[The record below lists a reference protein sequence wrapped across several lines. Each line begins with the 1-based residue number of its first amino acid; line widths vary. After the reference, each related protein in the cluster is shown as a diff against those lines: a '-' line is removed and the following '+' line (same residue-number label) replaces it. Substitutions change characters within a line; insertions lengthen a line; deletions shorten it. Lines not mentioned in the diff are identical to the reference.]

1 MNAARLF
8 QNVLA
13 LVYPQQNECHLC
25 SRALEAGDGCLCAAC
40 AGRLNAGSIPRQDMF
55 APHAPLFAC
64 LSAYYHD
71 GEARRLCHLLKY
83 QGDALAALPL
93 AEGMSHALVLAGL
106 TADIAVPVP
115 LHPARQ
121 RERGYNQAALLAREL
136 CGHTGL
142 PICESALRRVTHTRT
157 QLSRT
162 RAARLE
168 AMRGA
173 FMADAA
179 LVTGKTVLL
188 VDDVLTTGATAAAC
202 AGALLQS
209 GAARVALITACRA

>member
-1 MNAARLF
+1 MNTARLSRALKA
-8 QNVLA
+8 LA
-13 LVYPQQNECHLC
+13 YPQQNECHLC

-40 AGRLNAGSIPRQDMF
+40 AAGLNAGRIPRQDAF

-64 LSAYYHD
+64 VSAYYHD

-83 QGDALAALPL
+83 QGDAMAALPL
-93 AEGMSHALVLAGL
+93 AEGMSHALACAGL
-106 TADIAVPVP
+106 AADIAVPVP
-115 LHPARQ
+115 LHPSRQ
-121 RERGYNQAALLAREL
+121 RERGYNQAALLAREV

-142 PICESALRRVTHTRT
+142 PLCEGALRRVSRART

-162 RAARLE
+162 RDARLE

-173 FMADAA
+173 FAADAA
-179 LVTGKTVLL
+179 LVAGQTVLL

-202 AGALLQS
+202 AGALLQG
-209 GAARVALITACRA
+209 GAARVALLTACRA

>member
-8 QNVLA
+8 RDVLA

-40 AGRLNAGSIPRQDMF
+40 TGRLNAGRIPRQDAF

-83 QGDALAALPL
+83 QGDAMAALPL
-93 AEGMSHALVLAGL
+93 AEGMSHALALAGL
-106 TADIAVPVP
+106 AADIAVPVP
-115 LHPARQ
+115 LHPSRQ
-121 RERGYNQAALLAREL
+121 RERGYNQAELLAREV
-136 CGHTGL
+136 CGHMGL
-142 PICESALRRVTHTRT
+142 PLCPSALRRVSHTRT
-157 QLSRT
+157 QLSRA
-162 RAARLE
+162 RDARLE
-168 AMRGA
+168 AMQGA
-173 FMADAA
+173 FAADAA
-179 LVTGKTVLL
+179 LVGGQTVLL
-188 VDDVLTTGATAAAC
+188 VDDVLTTGATAVSC

-209 GAARVALITACRA
+209 GAAKVALITACRA